1 MISDSSQIFFFLEVL
16 IFASVIFMHLSEK
29 NYSVVFLYALQS
41 FIVTVFLFI
50 AVVENFSWMLFF
62 AALAAFAVKVVMAPY
77 FFRRLILKHQL
88 RFNVNTYLKKPLA
101 LVVVAILTALTYS
114 HFFAPLTQLAPQN
127 SNAILLA
134 IAMMLTSLFLIINR
148 QGALSQMV
156 GVLSLENAIVSFA
169 FLAGLEESPSSQL
182 GIMFDIAIWV
192 VIATVFAGM
201 VYKQFGSLNVT
212 AMKHLKEE

>member
-114 HFFAPLTQLAPQN
+114 HFFAPL
-127 SNAILLA
+127 
-134 IAMMLTSLFLIINR
+134 
-148 QGALSQMV
+148 
-156 GVLSLENAIVSFA
+156 
-169 FLAGLEESPSSQL
+169 AGLEESPSSQL